1 MNDFEKR
8 VLSIVVNEP
17 TLMIPK
23 LKMLGNTK
31 HVHSIVNKYL
41 PFRVGIEF
49 EWGFVDYSKSFEM
62 EMIAMGMFNYF
73 SNMDSNEA
81 RISFK
86 GFKYL
91 LALYRFLEILKAD
104 VPFNTGSGIHIHVDT
119 TGYKREFVL
128 SDSFMRHFAIG
139 IAKYTGTYN
148 SIHIGDLKGN
158 AFVRTDKPTLEY
170 RFFRMTY
177 NYSELVKWI
186 IMCSYVN
193 SCLKKHAHPL
203 ESIMD
208 EIYKL

>member
-49 EWGFVDYSKSFEM
+49 EWGVVDYSKCFEI
-62 EMIAMGMFNYF
+62 EMTTRGMFNYF
-73 SNMDSNEA
+73 PNIDINEA

-91 LALYRFLEILKAD
+91 PGLYKFLEMLKTD
-104 VPFNTGSGIHIHVDT
+104 IPFNTGSGIHIHIDT
-119 TGYKREFVL
+119 TGYSREFYL
-128 SDSFMRHFAIG
+128 NGSFMRYFAIDL
-139 IAKYTGTYN
+139 AQYTGTYN
-148 SIHIGDLKGN
+148 SISIGDLKHN
-158 AFVRTDKPTLEY
+158 AFVRTNKPSLEY

-193 SCLKKHAHPL
+193 SCLKKHANPL